1 MLSKADKEFLIE
13 LINNKSNINRDDNIE
28 ENEPTKEDLYEALE
42 MACQELRNEEQ
53 GKTNARFKLQKLKN
67 DLFVGGEMSYEE
79 FFIDQVLRKKKEE
92 REDK

>member
-1 MLSKADKEFLIE
+1 
-13 LINNKSNINRDDNIE
+13 
-28 ENEPTKEDLYEALE
+28 

-67 DLFVGGEMSYEE
+67 DLFVGDEMSYEE

-92 REDK
+92 RED

>member
-1 MLSKADKEFLIE
+1 MLSETDKEFLID
-13 LINNKSNINRDDNIE
+13 LICKRKQNTE
-28 ENEPTKEDLYEALE
+28 EILNQEEPTKEDLYEALE

-67 DLFVGGEMSYEE
+67 DFFVGDEMSYEE

-92 REDK
+92 RENE

>member
-1 MLSKADKEFLIE
+1 MLSETDKEFLID
-13 LINNKSNINRDDNIE
+13 LICKRKQNAE
-28 ENEPTKEDLYEALE
+28 EILNQEEPTKEDLYEALE

-67 DLFVGGEMSYEE
+67 DLFVGDEMSYEE

-92 REDK
+92 RKDK

>member
-1 MLSKADKEFLIE
+1 MLSKADKKFLIDLICEGKQNTEEISNQEE
-13 LINNKSNINRDDNIE
+13 L
-28 ENEPTKEDLYEALE
+28 TKEDLYEALE

-67 DLFVGGEMSYEE
+67 DLFVGDEMSYEE